1 MRAWQNDYAMDC
13 KSIYEGLIPSALSKL
28 KKEKN
33 MKFDLE
39 KLIEQLTDLLNQNK
53 NLKYQNGDLK
63 NQIDE
68 LKSELKIA
76 SENANSRMVYKLENE
91 VSENRKTITR
101 MSQNL
106 ELRKNKIERLE
117 KDIKRLFEDAYRV
130 QGHRYV
136 FSEIPNT
143 AMGQTVIDYMKMYLN
158 KKSYKMRIRGQFLN
172 KEKLDK
178 GETWETYKDGQ
189 PLDKSKCIR
198 VYLDKKRGEK

>member
-68 LKSELKIA
+68 LKSELKVA

-106 ELRKNKIERLE
+106 
-117 KDIKRLFEDAYRV
+117 
-130 QGHRYV
+130 
-136 FSEIPNT
+136 
-143 AMGQTVIDYMKMYLN
+143 
-158 KKSYKMRIRGQFLN
+158 
-172 KEKLDK
+172 
-178 GETWETYKDGQ
+178 
-189 PLDKSKCIR
+189 
-198 VYLDKKRGEK
+198 

>member
-28 KKEKN
+28 KKEKI

-53 NLKYQNGDLK
+53 NLKYQNFDLK
-63 NQIDE
+63 NQVDE
-68 LKSELKIA
+68 LKSELKVT
-76 SENANSRMVYKLENE
+76 SENANSRMIFKLEDE
-91 VSENRKTITR
+91 VSENRKTIFR
-101 MSQNL
+101 MSENL
-106 ELRKNKIERLE
+106 KSKQNKIERLE

-143 AMGQTVIDYMKMYLN
+143 AMGQTVIDHMKMYLN

-172 KEKLDK
+172 KDKLDK

-198 VYLDKKRGEK
+198 VYLDKKKGEK

>member
-172 KEKLDK
+172 KDKLDK